1 MLRRALLSSC
11 SRLRTTVF
19 VPRLSSSQLAAADTC
34 TISALRD
41 SISSSSSRLCE
52 LRTLAE
58 SQRVFL
64 RSFSSV
70 PSYHWDSL
78 NQAVQ
83 AGNGEEAE
91 AIVDKLLG
99 EYEHQKGVN
108 QQLDPGV
115 FSLVLEA
122 WANSKSPEAA
132 PRAHSLLEQYY
143 LFAER
148 GFFAA
153 PAIEDYHT
161 VLQCWAK
168 HPSNDLDLA
177 VKNGE
182 KLLHTMRQRGG
193 ICLPTTFTYDLALA
207 IFARAGL
214 GSRAQA
220 VLDELIHEHK
230 STRNEYLE
238 PSIATCNL
246 VLKAWDN
253 SSENNA
259 AEAAEA
265 LLVRMRKL
273 ADAGEQTKIWP
284 NLTSY
289 NTVINCW
296 CTSHHKGSSDR
307 AEALLERMKKEG
319 VRPTALTYN
328 RVISAQSKA
337 GNPEKAERL
346 LSRLIKDYYIQFDAD
361 LKPDIRPFKKVLR
374 AWSWSR
380 APLAA
385 QRAEAFLN
393 HMREMYDAEVL
404 DAKPDLFCY
413 NKVVQCWC
421 QSKHKDAAQRAQD
434 LLVQMQ
440 SLGDPDIEPDSSTI
454 NRVLKAW
461 VNSANP
467 SQAEQMIW
475 KAYEVGDLNVQLDI
489 ISVNRVLDSWANS
502 GNPFQAEN
510 LLWKVYDK
518 YSQDPRYHPQPDQ
531 ISFGTVI
538 KAWARSDSPGA
549 PERAEI
555 VLMKMQELYNSGWK
569 KCKPGVIPYATVI
582 NCWAKSK
589 QSGAAENAE
598 AILRHMQELAKA
610 GDTDL
615 EPDVV
620 CWNSV
625 IHAWSHACNGQRAE
639 ELLDEMIEDYTA
651 GKTNVKPSDV
661 TFTAVLSA
669 WTKSRNVNN
678 APERAERLLKRMRR
692 YRDSGVLDIK
702 PDVASYSAV
711 LDCLAYMKRPWAA
724 EKAETILRKMSKSDD
739 PDVRPNIISYNCVLK
754 AWSLARGPHAFIRAT
769 ALLKE
774 VLAQAEHNCQMA
786 PNINTFGHVLKC
798 LADSSL
804 PDKDT
809 RASSLKALMQ
819 KYGVELDDLNRERF
833 KLCTEG
839 NGARRGC
846 PRPNKQITS

>member
-1 MLRRALLSSC
+1 
-11 SRLRTTVF
+11 
-19 VPRLSSSQLAAADTC
+19 LA
-34 TISALRD
+34 
-41 SISSSSSRLCE
+41 
-52 LRTLAE
+52 
-58 SQRVFL
+58 
-64 RSFSSV
+64 RSFLSV
-70 PSYHWDSL
+70 SSYHWDSL

-83 AGNGEEAE
+83 AGHGEKAE

-99 EYEHQKGVN
+99 EYEYQKGAN

-122 WANSKSPEAA
+122 WANSESPKAA
-132 PRAHSLLEQYY
+132 LRAHSLLEQMSE
-143 LFAER
+143 FAER

-161 VLQCWAK
+161 VLQCWIK
-168 HPSNDLDLA
+168 HPSKDLDLA

-182 KLLHTMRQRGG
+182 KLLYTMRQRGG
-193 ICLPTTFTYDLALA
+193 TCQPTTFTYDLALA
-207 IFARAGL
+207 IFARAGM
-214 GSRAQA
+214 GARAQA
-220 VLDELIHEHK
+220 ILDGLVYEHK
-230 STRNEYLE
+230 STANENLE

-253 SSENNA
+253 SLENNA

-273 ADAGEQTKIWP
+273 DDAGERTKLWP

-296 CTSHHKGSSDR
+296 CTSNRKGASDR
-307 AEALLERMKKEG
+307 AESLLEQMKKEG
-319 VRPTALTYN
+319 VRPTSLTYN

-346 LSRLIKDYYIQFDAD
+346 LSRLIKDYHMQFDAD
-361 LKPDIRPFKKVLR
+361 LKPDIKPFKKVLR

-404 DAKPDLFCY
+404 DAKPDIFCY
-413 NKVVQCWC
+413 NKVIQCWC
-421 QSKHKDAAQRAQD
+421 QSKDSDAAQRAQD

-440 SLGDPDIEPDSSTI
+440 SLGEPDIEPDSSTI
-454 NRVLKAW
+454 NRVMKAW
-461 VNSANP
+461 ANSGNP

-475 KAYEVGDLNVQLDI
+475 KAYEMGDLNVKLDI
-489 ISVNRVLDSWANS
+489 ISVNRVLDALANS
-502 GNPFQAEN
+502 GNPAQAEH
-510 LLWKVYDK
+510 LLWKVYDR
-518 YSQDPRYHPQPDQ
+518 YSQDPQYHPQPDQ
-531 ISFGTVI
+531 ISFGTVL
-538 KAWARSDSPGA
+538 KAWARSDPPGA
-549 PERAEI
+549 PERAELI
-555 VLMKMQELYNSGWK
+555 LMKMQELHNSGWE
-569 KCKPGVIPYATVI
+569 KCKPGVIPYGTVI
-582 NCWAKSK
+582 HCWAKSK
-589 QSGAAENAE
+589 QRGAAENAE
-598 AILRHMQELAKA
+598 ALLRHMQELAKA

-615 EPDVV
+615 EPDAV

-625 IHAWSHACNGQRAE
+625 INAWSHACNGQRAE

-651 GKTNVKPSDV
+651 GKTTAKPNND

-669 WTKSRNVNN
+669 WAKSRNVNN
-678 APERAERLLKRMRR
+678 APEKAERLLKRMRR

-711 LDCLAYMKRPWAA
+711 LDCLASMKRPWAA
-724 EKAETILRKMSKSDD
+724 ERAETILRKMSKSDD
-739 PDVRPNIISYNCVLK
+739 PDVRPNISSYNWVLK

-774 VLAQAEHNCQMA
+774 VLDQAEHNRQMV

-798 LADSSL
+798 LIDSRL

-809 RASSLKALMQ
+809 RASSLQTLMQ
-819 KYGVELDDLNRERF
+819 KYGVEMDDLNRERF

-839 NGARRGC
+839 DRRGC